1 MKFCTWPNIL
11 IPIIIQIHLNRSCR
25 VVCNLASFQNIFPIS
40 VFCLLRFVILL
51 SHPAWNIIWKNWE
64 VIQKLRSIAIEACK
78 PLRYQHPITLQIY
91 QIPFLNRHVLHTLP
105 ISITEFSGNAA
116 FVAKC
121 GQNVIVDATRYIF
134 ILSIEERKYNI
145 LLFQRLKHQ

>member
-1 MKFCTWPNIL
+1 MFAIL
-11 IPIIIQIHLNRSCR
+11 HRFRTFSLFPYFVIA
-25 VVCNLASFQNIFPIS
+25 VCNCIEPPSMKHYL
-40 VFCLLRFVILL
+40 
-51 SHPAWNIIWKNWE
+51 E
-64 VIQKLRSIAIEACK
+64 KLGGHTKTTLYSYWSTK

-91 QIPFLNRHVLHTLP
+91 QIPILIRYVLHTLL

-121 GQNVIVDATRYIF
+121 GRNVIVDATRYIF

>member
-1 MKFCTWPNIL
+1 MHLAKHSHTYNHSNSFKSELQGCLQSCIVSEHFPYFCILVITICNCIETPSMKHYL
-11 IPIIIQIHLNRSCR
+11 
-25 VVCNLASFQNIFPIS
+25 
-40 VFCLLRFVILL
+40 
-51 SHPAWNIIWKNWE
+51 E
-64 VIQKLRSIAIEACK
+64 KLGGHTKTTLYSYWSTK
-78 PLRYQHPITLQIY
+78 PLQYQHPITLQIY
-91 QIPFLNRHVLHTLP
+91 QIPILIRYVLHTLL

-121 GQNVIVDATRYIF
+121 GRNVIVDATRYIF

>member
-1 MKFCTWPNIL
+1 M
-11 IPIIIQIHLNRSCR
+11 HLAKHSHTYNHSNSFKSELQRCLQSCI
-25 VVCNLASFQNIFPIS
+25 VSEIFPY
-40 VFCLLRFVILL
+40 FCILLLRFVIVL
-51 SHPAWNIIWKNWE
+51 SHPAWNIIWK
-64 VIQKLRSIAIEACK
+64 KLGGHTKTTLYSYWSTK
-78 PLRYQHPITLQIY
+78 PLWYQHPITLQIY
-91 QIPFLNRHVLHTLP
+91 QIPFWNRYVLHTLL

-121 GQNVIVDATRYIF
+121 GRNVIVDATRYIF